1 MSQLIHKS
9 PPHVTSPLSFT
20 AAVGPCKLDGDENII
35 PITGDAGRVFSP
47 QFPPGTPPR
56 SKMCT
61 WIITVP
67 EGLFVRFSLISYNF
81 DDISGNRNTT
91 LEIRDGQNSS
101 SDLLKLYSEWP
112 YTNANE
118 VFSSGRHLW
127 VRFQSPKLDWS
138 YMFRFSAIFEAV
150 SQCKQG
156 HSDIQ
161 GGVVKVKVDPFL
173 ARVKGTRKM
182 QQPIS

>member
-1 MSQLIHKS
+1 M
-9 PPHVTSPLSFT
+9 
-20 AAVGPCKLDGDENII
+20 GPCKLDGVDNVI
-35 PITGDAGRVFSP
+35 PITGDTGKVFSP

-67 EGLFVRFSLISYNF
+67 EGLFVRFSLMSYNF
-81 DDISGNRNTT
+81 DDSDGNRNTT

-112 YTNANE
+112 YTTANE

-127 VRFQSPKLDWS
+127 VQFQSPKPDWS
-138 YMFRFSAIFEAV
+138 YMFRFSAVFEAV

-156 HSDIQ
+156 HIC
-161 GGVVKVKVDPFL
+161 GGKGGGGGSKVMVGPCL
-173 ARVKGTRKM
+173 ARVKGMRTM
-182 QQPIS
+182 QPLISSIN

>member
-1 MSQLIHKS
+1 
-9 PPHVTSPLSFT
+9 
-20 AAVGPCKLDGDENII
+20 
-35 PITGDAGRVFSP
+35 
-47 QFPPGTPPR
+47 
-56 SKMCT
+56 MCT

-67 EGLFVRFSLISYNF
+67 DGLFVRFSLISYNF

-101 SDLLKLYSEWP
+101 SDLLKSYSEWP
-112 YTNANE
+112 YTTANE
-118 VFSSGRHLW
+118 AFSSGRHLW
-127 VRFQSPKLDWS
+127 VRFQSPKPDWS

-156 HSDIQ
+156 HIQ
-161 GGVVKVKVDPFL
+161 GRGRGAEVKVDPFL

-182 QQPIS
+182 QSPYHRLIRNFGAREKLDLQLQ